1 MKVGTVEQK
10 IGRLVKRFSVVKV
23 AWSTFNSYAYL
34 SSFPY
39 LPSMPQLSVYKT
51 LAPVVSLKKKKKN
64 GAVFRNCIPKEN

>member
-1 MKVGTVEQK
+1 MGTVEQK

-51 LAPVVSLKKKKKN
+51 LAPVVSLKEKKKKWSY
-64 GAVFRNCIPKEN
+64 FQKLHS